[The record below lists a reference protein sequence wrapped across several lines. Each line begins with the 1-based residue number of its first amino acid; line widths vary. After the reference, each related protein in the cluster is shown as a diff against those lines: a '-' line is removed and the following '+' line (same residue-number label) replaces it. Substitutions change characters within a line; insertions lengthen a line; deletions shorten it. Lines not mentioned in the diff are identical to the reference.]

1 MKEITIKEGDVINV
15 TAFYFQ
21 VPNWTDD
28 QPCVILSPVVQYL
41 ETNSAES
48 AVEDFLIDLCSDECA
63 KSDDL
68 EDVEEAL
75 QWVGKSLYCLRK
87 KANLSIK
94 TGKSPYKNSYSEIIS
109 LQVKITKDEDGLD
122 WEEISRKEINN
133 EI

>member
-63 KSDDL
+63 ESDDL

-75 QWVGKSLYCLRK
+75 QWVGKSLSCLRK

>member
-21 VPNWTDD
+21 VPDWTDD
-28 QPCVILSPVVQYL
+28 QPCVILSPIVKYV

-48 AVEDFLIDLCSDECA
+48 AVEDFLIDLCSDEYA
-63 KSDDL
+63 ESDDL
-68 EDVEEAL
+68 DEVEQAL
-75 QWVGKSLYCLRK
+75 RWVGKSLSSLRK

-94 TGKSPYKNSYSEIIS
+94 TGEAPYKSSYGEIIS
-109 LQVKITKDEDGLD
+109 LQVKITNDEDGLC